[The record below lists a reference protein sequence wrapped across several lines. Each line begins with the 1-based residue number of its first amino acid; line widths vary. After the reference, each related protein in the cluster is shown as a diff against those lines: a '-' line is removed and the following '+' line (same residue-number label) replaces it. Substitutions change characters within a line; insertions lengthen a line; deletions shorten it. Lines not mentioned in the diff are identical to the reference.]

1 MAHARDD
8 AQFVSDL
15 WQEFEGD
22 FLENG
27 GVSKVG
33 DGAVAFPYPKE
44 IVELVPPE
52 GGAYPKYDLGDE
64 DLRFLRSDGTTYG
77 YFDTSPF
84 L

>member
-1 MAHARDD
+1 M
-8 AQFVSDL
+8 
-15 WQEFEGD
+15 
-22 FLENG
+22 
-27 GVSKVG
+27 SKVG